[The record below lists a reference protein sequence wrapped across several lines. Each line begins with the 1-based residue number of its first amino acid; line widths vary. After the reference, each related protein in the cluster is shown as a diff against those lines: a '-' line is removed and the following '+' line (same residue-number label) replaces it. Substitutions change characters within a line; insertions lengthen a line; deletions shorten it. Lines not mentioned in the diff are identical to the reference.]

1 MWELL
6 TSLSHFFVDVKC
18 YWEESFHTHG
28 TLSWEGD
35 SWKLLRVCQVLN
47 INFLEQY
54 KDVED
59 TFDFNFFK
67 TVEFV
72 TNNALKIAINV
83 RVHQSTLENKKAKM
97 T

>member
-1 MWELL
+1 MYLL
-6 TSLSHFFVDVKC
+6 TSTNKGIIIMVTKIQI
-18 YWEESFHTHG
+18 
-28 TLSWEGD
+28 
-35 SWKLLRVCQVLN
+35 KKIR
-47 INFLEQY
+47 
-54 KDVED
+54 DVED

-67 TVEFV
+67 MVEFV

>member
-1 MWELL
+1 MV
-6 TSLSHFFVDVKC
+6 TKIQI
-18 YWEESFHTHG
+18 
-28 TLSWEGD
+28 
-35 SWKLLRVCQVLN
+35 KKIR
-47 INFLEQY
+47 
-54 KDVED
+54 DVED

-67 TVEFV
+67 MVEFV

>member
-1 MWELL
+1 MYLL
-6 TSLSHFFVDVKC
+6 TSTNKGIIIMVTKIQI
-18 YWEESFHTHG
+18 
-28 TLSWEGD
+28 
-35 SWKLLRVCQVLN
+35 KKIR
-47 INFLEQY
+47 
-54 KDVED
+54 DVED